1 MGCLDLILEA
11 LGSRRRFFSIV
22 MEVEVIVEQGK
33 LYVWWSCDWVLNS
46 DCLRSDVVSTT
57 FHL

>member
-33 LYVWWSCDWVLNS
+33 LYVL
-46 DCLRSDVVSTT
+46 VVM
-57 FHL
+57 